1 MDFAR
6 PTFWNIHDNYLWA
19 EIGSYVLGFSAGII
33 FLVGFAMRVLKWRQG
48 QSEPSTEPI
57 TQRVVNLV
65 KYAIFQMRLASDPY
79 SLVMHLAIFWGMV
92 FLFLGTAIATIDWD
106 VAHLIFDFQFLK
118 GTFYQ
123 WFELILDVFGIVL
136 LVGLGMAVYRRYVMK
151 PERLKATVYPKGDL
165 DALYLIAVLFLI
177 TVTGYAIEGLRIVGD
192 TRIEANS
199 TEPWAPVGFLLS
211 KAFGS
216 LSDPAIGST
225 HLFFWCVHTV
235 LSCAFVASIPFTKAF
250 HVFSSTMNIFFRNPT
265 RMGELTDSDKGVKE
279 LGGFTWRQL
288 MQLDA
293 CTSCGKC
300 QDVCPGHATGFP
312 LSPKKLVE
320 SLDAK
325 LRTSS
330 GRKDDASGDGGQEA
344 QEGEEGE
351 EKKSGSN
358 GNGSLIA
365 SDELWACCTC
375 GACEEV
381 CPVFVRHPRLIVEM
395 RRNLIE
401 QGDVDEGLQDALMS
415 LQRYGNSHGKSAR
428 KRFEWAKSLPKS
440 DVFFGLF
447 EHVMAKQRGEWAKG
461 APVPVKDATKEPV
474 DVLWFLGDYASYHP
488 SAVKASGMAAQILH
502 IAGVDFGA
510 LLKGEQSAGNDVRRV
525 GEEGLFEML
534 AEKNMKAL
542 ENADFKRIVTT
553 DPHTYNALKHE
564 YGRFG
569 LDKPV
574 QHYTELLDELIQSGD
589 LKFSRKL
596 DSTVTY
602 HDPCYLG
609 RYNDVYDAPRRVLAA
624 LGVKLVEMPRN
635 RENSFCCGAGGGKI
649 WMKDV
654 PGIEER
660 PAELR
665 VKEALALPGVQ
676 YLVVACPKDLGMFE
690 DAVKTVGA
698 EDKLQV
704 VDLAELVLQATQA
717 DTTEEAEQEEEAK
730 T

>member
-6 PTFWNIHDNYLWA
+6 PTFWNVPHWA
-19 EIGSYVLGFSAGII
+19 EITQYVLGFSAAII
-33 FLVGFAMRVLKWRQG
+33 FTVAFVMRVLKWRQG

-57 TQRVVNLV
+57 TQRVINVV
-65 KYAIFQMRLASDPY
+65 RYAIFQMRLASDPY

-106 VAHLIFDFQFLK
+106 VAHLFFDFQFLK

-136 LVGLGMAVYRRYVMK
+136 LVGLGMAIYRRYVMK
-151 PERLKATVYPKGDL
+151 PERLKATVYPRGDL

-177 TVTGYAIEGLRIVGD
+177 TVTGYAIEGLRIAAAD
-192 TRIEANS
+192 HP
-199 TEPWAPVGFLLS
+199 TESWAPVGVIVS
-211 KAFGS
+211 KVFVPFSESAMKSF
-216 LSDPAIGST
+216 
-225 HLFFWCVHTV
+225 HLFFWMTHTV
-235 LSCAFVASIPFTKAF
+235 LSCFFVASIPFTKAF
-250 HVFSSTMNIFFRNPT
+250 HIFSSTMNIFFRNPT

-300 QDVCPGHATGFP
+300 QEVCPGYATGFP

-320 SLDAK
+320 RLDAK
-325 LRTSS
+325 LRSS
-330 GRKDDASGDGGQEA
+330 CCKAGPNGNGGGEA
-344 QEGEEGE
+344 KEGEEGKE
-351 EKKSGSN
+351 EEAGSN
-358 GNGSLIA
+358 GNGSMISA
-365 SDELWACCTC
+365 DELWACCTC

-381 CPVFVRHPRLIVEM
+381 CPVFVRHPRMIVEM
-395 RRNLIE
+395 RRNLVE
-401 QGDVDEGLQDALMS
+401 QGEVDEGLQDALMS
-415 LQRYGNSHGKSAR
+415 LQRYGNSQGKSAR

-461 APVPVKDATKEPV
+461 APVPVKDASKEPV

-488 SAVKASGMAAQILH
+488 SAVRASGMAAQILH

-542 ENADFKRIVTT
+542 EEADFKRIVTT
-553 DPHTYNALKHE
+553 DPHTYNVLKHE

-569 LDKPV
+569 LEKPV

-609 RYNDVYDAPRRVLAA
+609 RYNGVYDAPRRVLAA

-660 PAELR
+660 PAEVR
-665 VKEALALPGVQ
+665 VKEALALPGVE
-676 YLVVACPKDLGMFE
+676 YLVVACPKDLAMFE